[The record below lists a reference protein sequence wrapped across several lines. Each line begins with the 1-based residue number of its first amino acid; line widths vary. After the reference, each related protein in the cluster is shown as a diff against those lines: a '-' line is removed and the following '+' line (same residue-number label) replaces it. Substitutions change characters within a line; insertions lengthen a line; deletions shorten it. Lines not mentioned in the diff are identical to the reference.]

1 MLSKVALSR
10 VSLANGHT
18 DGKYYRETVT
28 FLFIFILLHSSLPGL
43 FEMDSQ
49 ALNIYYMY
57 NIYIVCHYHRVNAA
71 ATVGLSDHFRVDS

>member
-10 VSLANGHT
+10 VALANGHT

-71 ATVGLSDHFRVDS
+71 PTVGPSDHFRVDS